1 MNKRDYL
8 TALQDLGSL
17 PVPGTILY
25 PPAEKV
31 YGHKLKYYKINEED
45 IIAVVGGS
53 IHPWVD
59 IDWTLEQVRMCTYEL
74 R

>member
-25 PPAEKV
+25 LPAN
-31 YGHKLKYYKINEED
+31 KLKGNKLLRYEILPEE
-45 IIAVVGGS
+45 ILAVVESNIGKVE
-53 IHPWVD
+53 IY
-59 IDWTLEQVRMCTYEL
+59 WTLEQVRMCTYKL